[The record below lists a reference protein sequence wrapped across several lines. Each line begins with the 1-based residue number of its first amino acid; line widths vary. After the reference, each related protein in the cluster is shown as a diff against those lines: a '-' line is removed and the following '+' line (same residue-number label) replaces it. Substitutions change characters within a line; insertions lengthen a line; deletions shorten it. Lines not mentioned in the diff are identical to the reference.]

1 MTKFFESSLS
11 PENLRHLKNATG
23 PFGDVS
29 HGFGRQSRKRTA
41 FSDHAF
47 GGKSY
52 KRRVVIP
59 LHPPES
65 KHEPAVSKHLGGLGF
80 QVHDY
85 HGGLAKDKHGRD
97 VKIGK
102 VLHKSGAHKLL
113 AKFNSDPARAQAAE
127 HKNLQVVISRS
138 RGDVAGMSGD
148 RCPWRSC
155 MSLDGS
161 NRRYIAKDIHYGTH
175 VAFLTKKGDNKAKNP
190 LARINLKP
198 HEAEFKVTDSGIVK
212 AHLRN
217 PKPKQ
222 GNLFKKTEPSARRTI
237 LHPESAVYGNA
248 PSSFK
253 KTVASW
259 AEKHFHPRKDL
270 IFSKSSKLYNDDG
283 QRSLAGKSVARKIVR
298 GFKKSYD
305 NDRLFDTTAIDNTR
319 DGGGQV
325 ANILSK
331 VRSKKDAEFMVNHPS
346 VGQGLRTSFVR
357 NAPKLPASVHKD
369 ILSGNYGGQVMDAYT
384 IRDDFNAKK
393 AMALLPY
400 VRGQG
405 LGQVVHK
412 VMATGS
418 AKQKRDLATTGLTKR
433 PDVISH
439 LSSNPKW
446 VDHIYDAAHKIG
458 VTPVTKFGYFSGPT
472 KVKHIKTALAA
483 AKAGS
488 DHHWE
493 VALRG
498 IKALQS
504 SGKTK
509 TDHLVNKLVD
519 SDILRNRARRLLD
532 VNLTTTRK
540 AADLVLR
547 HSNPAS
553 MVTRSIAEL
562 AKRGSHKAVAKLIK
576 SKKEQW
582 VAPGVISQWSQDSF
596 HDMDSPRVP
605 TKKRNHMFKLAVD
618 TMHHGLTKPVKPRKT
633 GDAARDALA
642 SGRHKASLAF
652 YHGEVAHRI
661 SHLMGLAR
669 TPEHGEYVDKRARK
683 MLGMKKKEAPDVTP
697 AN

>member
-161 NRRYIAKDIHYGTH
+161 NRRYIARDIHYGTH

-198 HEAEFKVTDSGIVK
+198 HEADFRVTDSGIVK
-212 AHLRN
+212 AHLRD

-222 GNLFKKTEPSARRTI
+222 GHLFKKTEPAARHTI
-237 LHPESAVYGNA
+237 LHPEERVYGNA

-305 NDRLFDTTAIDNTR
+305 NDRIFDMTAIDNTR

-331 VRSKKDAEFMVNHPS
+331 VRSKKDAEFLASHPS
-346 VGQGLRTSFVR
+346 VGSGLRTSFVR

-369 ILSGNYGGQVMDAYT
+369 ILAGKHGGQVMDAYT
-384 IRDDFNAKK
+384 LRDDFNAKK
-393 AMALLPY
+393 AMAILPH
-400 VRGQG
+400 VRDQG

-412 VMATGS
+412 IMGYGS
-418 AKQKRDLATTGLTKR
+418 PKQKRDLAIAGLTKH
-433 PDVISH
+433 PNVIRK
-439 LSSNPKW
+439 LYAASSKW
-446 VDHIYDAAHKIG
+446 VDHVYDAAHKLG
-458 VTPVTKFGYFSGPT
+458 VTPTVTGGGYFSGPS

-488 DHHWE
+488 EHHWE

-498 IKALQS
+498 IKALQT
-504 SGKTK
+504 SGKNVK

-519 SDILRNRARRLLD
+519 SDIAKTRARRLLD
-532 VNLTTTRK
+532 VNMGLTRK
-540 AADLVLR
+540 AADLILR
-547 HSNPAS
+547 HHDNHSS
-553 MVTRSIAEL
+553 MGLKSVSDL
-562 AKRGSHKAVAKLIK
+562 ARHGSHKAVAKFVK
-576 SKKEQW
+576 GKKERW
-582 VAPGVISQWSQDSF
+582 IAPGIIHTWSQDAV
-596 HDMDSPRVP
+596 HDLDSPRVP
-605 TKKRNHMFKLAVD
+605 DKKRNHMFKLAVD
-618 TMHHGLTKPVKPRKT
+618 TMHHGLNGTPLRYT
-633 GDAARDALA
+633 T
-642 SGRHKASLAF
+642 
-652 YHGEVAHRI
+652 RI
-661 SHLMGLAR
+661 DHLLNIAR
-669 TPEHGEYVDKRARK
+669 TPEHVAYVEKRARK
-683 MLGMKKKEAPDVTP
+683 LLGMKKLEVPNATP